1 VDFQVSVSGDSS
13 SLQAAGFSWSVEE
26 ANGGTVDSSGRYT
39 APLSSGTFHVVAASK
54 ADPSKHARATV
65 TVESAVVVSVSP
77 KTANVVAGASASFTA
92 SVTGTSPG
100 DSTDVTW
107 AVQEQGGGT
116 INGSG
121 NYVAPGTTGT
131 FHVVATSV
139 ADPSRT
145 DTATVVVGAAPVIA
159 VNIVPSTASTT
170 TGGSLTFTA
179 TVTGTT
185 AGQSTAVTWSVQ
197 EGGGGT
203 IDSSGHYRAPSSTG
217 TFHVVATSVAD
228 PSKSA
233 TATVSVTATPVVAVS
248 VSPGTATVRVGGTA
262 AFTATVTGTTTGQS
276 TAVTWSVQES
286 GGGTVDSS
294 GHYTAPGTPGTF
306 HVVATSVADPSKKA
320 TATVTVI
327 PNIAVSVNPP
337 SASTTTG
344 GTVAFTATVTGT
356 TAGQS
361 TAVAW
366 SVQESGG
373 GPVDSAGRYTAPG
386 VPGTFH
392 VVATSAADPSKQAIA
407 TVTVIPPIAVAINPP
422 TASTTTGGTVTF
434 TATVTGTTGGQSTAV
449 TWSVQE
455 SGGGTVDSSGHYN
468 APASAGTYHVVATSV
483 ADPSKSATATVTV
496 TQPAQISVAVSP
508 ATANVSTSGTFT
520 FSATVSGLTGGQ
532 SAAVTWSVQEGAAG
546 GTIDGSGHYTAP
558 ASAGTFHVVATSVAD
573 PSKSATATVTVTQPA
588 QISVTVAPA
597 TATVSPG
604 GTFTFTATVTG
615 TTGAQSTAV
624 TWSVQEG
631 AGGGS
636 VDASGHYTAPAAAG
650 TYHVVATS
658 VADTSKKAT
667 ATISVATVSI
677 IPANRRTTWS
687 PGILADQPLGLA
699 LGSDGLPQRTTVCA
713 TVNPGGNI
721 QAAING
727 CPANQVVQLGAGTF
741 TISSTIQL
749 KSNVVLRGAGSGTG
763 GTTIVKSNGGTVI
776 AIGTQR
782 DRICAAGNGQGVALT
797 ADGAKET
804 NTLTIGSAAANFAV
818 GDLVL
823 VDQID
828 VSPVVLGDCSY
839 NNLKRNNG
847 DGWRSLSQVD
857 EVVAVNAGSGTLTL
871 GSPLHWTFQAGG
883 STRAEVVRVTS
894 APTVKWAGIE
904 HLHLQGGS
912 RGSYL
917 GQSAGGIDISNAAYC
932 WVKDVQTDA
941 TNDGMHVRLGGTYR
955 SVVRDSYFHHSATYG
970 FGQDCYGIVLGC
982 GVAETLVEN
991 NIVRYMNKPI
1001 MFQISGGGNVIG
1013 YNYADNS
1020 WADNTWQEVN
1030 IDSHCSFSH
1039 MELMEGNLAP
1049 HMGATST
1056 HGNAG
1061 YFTFFRN
1068 YSSTH
1073 FADPSVAD
1081 TNLARTGNIT
1091 ALELEAGAVGMNV
1104 VGNVLGAAGITQQY
1118 DHFSNGSP
1126 GAIYELGN
1134 GGGGQNDIAATSLF
1148 RTGNY
1153 DYFHNS
1159 TQWDGSTVVPIPS
1172 SLYLSGAPAWWPSG
1186 TAWPWVGPD
1195 LSPMVKTLPAKVRSD
1210 SM

>member
-1 VDFQVSVSGDSS
+1 MRVPISLFCVSLTAVLAQGCSGVVGEVASQSSGISVSLVPPAATTSRGGGVDFRASISGDSS
-13 SLQAAGFSWSVEE
+13 AQAAGFSWSVEE
-26 ANGGTVDSSGRYT
+26 SNGGAVDSSGRYT
-39 APLSSGTFHVVAASK
+39 APQSSGTFHVVAASK
-54 ADPSKHARATV
+54 ADRSKHARASV
-65 TVESAVVVSVSP
+65 TVQSTVVVSVSP
-77 KTANVVAGASASFTA
+77 KSANVIVGASASFTA
-92 SVTGTSPG
+92 TVTGTNPG
-100 DSTDVTW
+100 DSTAVTW
-107 AVQEQGGGT
+107 SVQEQGGGT
-116 INGSG
+116 IDGSG
-121 NYVAPGTTGT
+121 NYVAPGATGT

-139 ADPSRT
+139 ADPSRA

-159 VNIVPSTASTT
+159 VNIVPSNASTT

-203 IDSSGHYRAPSSTG
+203 IDSSGHYLAPSTTG

-233 TATVSVTATPVVAVS
+233 TATTSVTATPVVAVS
-248 VSPGTATVRVGGTA
+248 VSPGTATIRVGGTA
-262 AFTATVTGTTTGQS
+262 AFTATVTGTTAGQS

-306 HVVATSVADPSKKA
+306 HVVATSVADTSKKA
-320 TATVTVI
+320 SATVTVI
-327 PNIAVSVNPP
+327 PNIAVSISPP
-337 SASTTTG
+337 TATTTAG

-361 TAVAW
+361 TSVTW

-373 GPVDSAGRYTAPG
+373 GTVNSAGRYTAPG
-386 VPGTFH
+386 APGTFH
-392 VVATSAADPSKQAIA
+392 VVATSAADPSKSAIA
-407 TVTVIPPIAVAINPP
+407 TVTVIPPIAVSISPP
-422 TASTTTGGTVTF
+422 TTSTTTGGTVAF
-434 TATVTGTTGGQSTAV
+434 TATVTGTTSGQSTAV

-455 SGGGTVDSSGHYN
+455 SGGGTVD
-468 APASAGTYHVVATSV
+468 
-483 ADPSKSATATVTV
+483 
-496 TQPAQISVAVSP
+496 
-508 ATANVSTSGTFT
+508 
-520 FSATVSGLTGGQ
+520 
-532 SAAVTWSVQEGAAG
+532 
-546 GTIDGSGHYTAP
+546 GSGHYTAP
-558 ASAGTFHVVATSVAD
+558 ASAGTYHVEATSVAD

-597 TATVSPG
+597 TASVSPG
-604 GTFTFTATVTG
+604 GTLTFTATVTG
-615 TTGAQSTAV
+615 TTGSQSTAV

-636 VDASGHYTAPAAAG
+636 VDASGHYTAPATAG
-650 TYHVVATS
+650 TYHLVATS

-713 TVNPGGNI
+713 TVNPGGDI
-721 QAAING
+721 QGAING

-797 ADGAKET
+797 ADGVKET
-804 NTLTIGSAAANFAV
+804 NTLTIGGAAANFAV

-823 VDQID
+823 VDQLD

-894 APTVKWAGIE
+894 APTVRWAGIE
-904 HLHLQGGS
+904 HLHLQGGT

-955 SVVRDSYFHHSATYG
+955 CVVRDSYFHHSASYG
-970 FGQDCYGIVLGC
+970 FAHDCYGIVLGC

-1001 MFQISGGGNVIG
+1001 MFAISGGGNVIG

-1020 WADNTWQEVN
+1020 WADTTWQELN

-1068 YSSTH
+1068 YSSSH

-1091 ALELEAGAVGMNV
+1091 AIELEAGAVGMNV

-1118 DHFSNGSP
+1118 DRFSSGSP
-1126 GAIYELGN
+1126 GAICELGN
-1134 GGGGQNDIAATSLF
+1134 RGGGQNDIAATSLF